1 MNTENLMQTILAIT
15 AEAEKI
21 PRRHFR
27 RGLAVAHK
35 ADRSPVTEA
44 DQATEKFIREAL
56 ARAFPDHAIL
66 GEEFGTSERD
76 SPWKWVID
84 PIDGTRSFISGMPLY
99 GMLVA
104 LLHRGEAVMGVV
116 RMPELGEVY
125 TGSETGAF
133 LNGDRRLSVSR
144 TSDLSR
150 AFLYINEA
158 DKMRAA
164 TPAAFARL
172 DRAGADR
179 RYCYDCYPHMLVAS
193 GNADACVDFGLKPYD
208 YLAFAP
214 IVRAAGGVVSDWN
227 GAPLGL
233 GSDGRVI
240 SAATP
245 ELHGAILELLK
256 ED

>member
-1 MNTENLMQTILAIT
+1 MDTKDLMQTILAIT

-27 RGLAVAHK
+27 QGLAVAHK
-35 ADRSPVTEA
+35 ADQSPVTEA

-56 ARAFPDHAIL
+56 ARAFPDHAIG
-66 GEEFGTSERD
+66 GEEFGTSGRE

-104 LLHRGEAVMGVV
+104 LMHRDEAVMGVV

-133 LNGDRRLSVSR
+133 LNGDKRLSVSR
-144 TSDLSR
+144 TTELGQ

-158 DKMRAA
+158 DKMRSAA
-164 TPAAFARL
+164 PAAFKRL
-172 DRAGADR
+172 DRAGIDR
-179 RYCYDCYPHMLVAS
+179 RYGYDCYPHMLVAS
-193 GNADACVDFGLKPYD
+193 GYADACVDFDLKPYD

-214 IVRAAGGVVSDWN
+214 IIRAAGGVVSDWQ
-227 GAPLGL
+227 GKPLGL
-233 GSDGRVI
+233 GSDGRVV

-245 ELHGAILELLK
+245 ELHRAILDLL
-256 ED
+256 EER